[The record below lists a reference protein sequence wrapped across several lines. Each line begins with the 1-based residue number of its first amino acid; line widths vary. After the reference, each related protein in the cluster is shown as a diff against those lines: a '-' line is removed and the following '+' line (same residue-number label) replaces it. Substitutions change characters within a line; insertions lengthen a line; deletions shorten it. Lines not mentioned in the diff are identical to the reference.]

1 MNGLL
6 HNLLRCVQSN
16 NDRNR
21 VPRKPACLPISSVAE
36 MDAFETINDNDYR
49 EVVSKQ
55 I

>member
-6 HNLLRCVQSN
+6 HNILRCVQNN
-16 NDRNR
+16 NDRDR
-21 VPRKPACLPISSVAE
+21 VPRKPACLPISSVVQ
-36 MDAFETINDNDYR
+36 MNVFENINDDDYR